1 MQCSRYLLGIFL
13 RVPQD
18 ESRKSLCPLFL
29 RYRLCSLGQ
38 VQTRARSRRCYRW
51 WRRDRCL
58 CCRQTPRGLWQ
69 VCIGHREGKQ
79 ACTPNPRRI
88 IPYTDINVQ
97 GGHVHAYKPSA
108 NDRPINYGVQAYL
121 NREVTKAFFKR
132 FDVGLI
138 DPDLESGASLL
149 FGTKNIDFNT
159 GKQVDVDYGLPNA
172 TIALIEYA
180 ALAAKYQPYFENG
193 YFKQGDIPSDL
204 LLPFGE
210 FLNKYGMGSSLAVL
224 RTLIWL
230 PDAVNT
236 PTWFVMA
243 VVGQPQLAALG
254 GFGLAGPTF
263 KYPATYSSQ
272 TLFDRVLK
280 LMKDDVL
287 LKSTLVSS
295 RRSDKGVELVVQTP
309 DGQQRVKAKKLL
321 FAATPSPDNVGPWD
335 LDKNEKSLF
344 SKFSW
349 ETLYVSVVGKT
360 NLPSDVPGIRNAPD
374 NATNFYL
381 PRGDF
386 ADAYTRAGKTDFFT
400 TRVLGNARLTANKA
414 KDLIKQ
420 TFTKIDQAGTY
431 DTTSPE
437 ILAFASHGLTVP
449 KVSSDELKAGF
460 YRKLYALQGQRNT
473 FWTGLTWAPDY
484 TPILWDF
491 AEKLFPQILNGI

>member
-1 MQCSRYLLGIFL
+1 MKAENLFVLFSYVTGCAALAKPKLVREVDVAIVGGGATGAYAAVRL
-13 RVPQD
+13 RED
-18 ESRKSLCPLFL
+18 YGKSVL
-29 RYRLCSLGQ
+29 
-38 VQTRARSRRCYRW
+38 V
-51 WRRDRCL
+51 
-58 CCRQTPRGLWQ
+58 
-69 VCIGHREGKQ
+69 IEKEGKL
-79 ACTPNPRRI
+79 
-88 IPYTDINVQ
+88 

-121 NREVTKAFFKR
+121 NREATKKFFKR

-159 GKQVDVDYGLPNA
+159 GKQVNVDYGLPNA

-180 ALAAKYQPYFENG
+180 ALATKYQPWFENG
-193 YFKQGDIPSDL
+193 YFKQGDVPKDL

-230 PDAVNT
+230 SDAVNT

-272 TLFDRVLK
+272 TLYDRVFE

-344 SKFSW
+344 SKFTW

-381 PRGDF
+381 PHGDF
-386 ADAYTRAGKTDFFT
+386 ADAYTRAGKKDLFT

-449 KVSSDELKAGF
+449 KVSSSELKSGF
-460 YRKLYALQGQRNT
+460 YKKLYALQGQRNT

-491 AEKLFPQILNGI
+491 TEKLFPQILVGI